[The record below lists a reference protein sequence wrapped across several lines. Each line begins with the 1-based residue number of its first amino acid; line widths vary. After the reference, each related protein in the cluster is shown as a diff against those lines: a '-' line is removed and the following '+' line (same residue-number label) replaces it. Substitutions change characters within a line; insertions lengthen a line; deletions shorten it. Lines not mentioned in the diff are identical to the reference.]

1 MNRQQSTSTSG
12 KHHPENRK
20 GEGSAPNALRHRAA
34 FTKDRSSV
42 RNYQGIGAPLRRVED
57 RRFLTGRG
65 RFVADIALP
74 GALACAFVR
83 SPHAHAAVRRIDTA
97 GAAASPGV
105 IAVFTGADMAADG
118 MAPMRP
124 LWAVRSRDGSPMAE
138 PPRFAL
144 ARDCVRHVGE
154 PVAAVIAESLAQ
166 ALDAAECIE
175 VAYEPLPAVTDAR
188 DAQAPGAP
196 QLHASAPGNVCFR
209 WARGDEAAVAA
220 AFRMAPHTVAVDLV
234 NNRLVGA
241 AIEPRAVMATTE
253 PDGGKLTLY
262 TSTQAPHHIRRQ
274 VTEQLGIPESALRVI
289 SPDVGGG
296 FGYKGKLY
304 PEEGCIAWAA
314 RRLGRP
320 VRWVA
325 TRAESFVTDNQ
336 ARDHLTHAEL
346 AFDAG
351 GHFLALR
358 VATFAN
364 LGAYVSTFGAAIP
377 SAIYSALFAGGY
389 RTPAIFVES
398 TGVFTNTTPTDAFRG
413 AGRPE
418 ACYVLERLADAAAG
432 KLGLDRAE
440 IRRRNLIPPTAMP
453 YKTPIGP
460 TYDCGD
466 FPKVFART
474 LALAAYEG
482 FAERRAAAA
491 RRGKLRGIGL
501 ACYVESSGVA
511 PSRFAG
517 INGARVGFYEAA
529 SIRVEPD
536 GAVRAMLGTHNHG
549 QGHATTLAQILS
561 SRFGVAVEQVEVVE
575 GDTDAVPHGTG
586 TFGSRSIAV
595 GGCALDRAAD
605 KVVAKGK
612 LIAAHLMEAAADD
625 VDFSDG
631 AFVIAG
637 TDRRVSFAEVARAA
651 YVPHNFPLE
660 TVEPGLQETAVYDP
674 PSFAFSNGAHVCEL
688 EIDPDTGR
696 IELVGF
702 WGVDDVGTVIN
713 PLIVDGQ
720 IHGGVAQG
728 LGQAL
733 LEHCAYDGGGQLV
746 SGSFM
751 DYAVARAD
759 DLPLFVT
766 ECDESQ
772 PCTHNPLG
780 AKGCGEAGS
789 IGAPAAVVSAAL
801 DALSPL
807 GVTHLEMPLTSEQ
820 VWRRI
825 REVQGGRDATSQVG
839 AGSL

>member
-1 MNRQQSTSTSG
+1 MT
-12 KHHPENRK
+12 
-20 GEGSAPNALRHRAA
+20 
-34 FTKDRSSV
+34 RSSM
-42 RNYQGIGAPLRRVED
+42 RSYHGIGAPLRRVED
-57 RRFLTGRG
+57 KRFLTGHG
-65 RFVADIALP
+65 RFVADIELS
-74 GALACAFVR
+74 GALACALVR
-83 SPHAHAAVRRIDTA
+83 SPHAHAAIRGIDA
-97 GAAASPGV
+97 SAARAAPGV
-105 IAVFTGADMAADG
+105 VAVLTGADMAADG
-118 MAPMRP
+118 VAPMRP
-124 LWAVRSRDGSPMAE
+124 LWLVRSRDGSPMAE
-138 PPRFAL
+138 PARFAL
-144 ARDCVRHVGE
+144 ARETVRHVGE
-154 PVAAVIAESLAQ
+154 PVAAVVAATFAQ
-166 ALDAAECIE
+166 AVDAAERLA
-175 VAYEPLPAVTDAR
+175 VDYAPLSAVTDAR
-188 DAQAPGAP
+188 AAQAEAAP
-196 QLHASAPGNVCFR
+196 QLHACAPGNVCFR
-209 WARGDEAAVAA
+209 WARGDEAAVRAA
-220 AFRMAPHTVAVDLV
+220 LRSAAHVVAIDLV

-241 AIEPRAVMATTE
+241 AIEPRAVIGAVD
-253 PDGGKLTLY
+253 PQSDKLTLY
-262 TSTQAPHHIRRQ
+262 SSTQAPHHIRRQ

-304 PEEGCIAWAA
+304 PEEGIIAWAA
-314 RRLGRP
+314 RRLRRP

-325 TRAESFVTDNQ
+325 SRAESFVADNQ

-346 AFDAG
+346 ALDADG
-351 GHFLALR
+351 RFLALH
-358 VATFAN
+358 VQTFAN
-364 LGAYVSTFGAAIP
+364 LGAYVSTFGVAIP

-389 RTPAIFVES
+389 RTPAIFVEV

-418 ACYVLERLADAAAG
+418 ACYVLERLADRAAQ
-432 KLGLDRAE
+432 KLGIDRAE
-440 IRRRNLIPPTAMP
+440 IRRRNLIPSSAMP

-466 FPKVFART
+466 FPKIFART
-474 LALAAYEG
+474 LALADYDG
-482 FAERRAAAA
+482 FDKRRAQAA
-491 RRGKLRGIGL
+491 RRGLLRGIGM

-517 INGARVGFYEAA
+517 ALGARVGFYEAA

-561 SRFGVAVEQVEVVE
+561 SRFGVPVEKIEVVE
-575 GDTDAVPHGTG
+575 GDTDAVPQGTG

-595 GGCALDRAAD
+595 GGSALDRAAD
-605 KVVAKGK
+605 KIIAKGK
-612 LIAAHLMEAAADD
+612 LIAAHLLEAAAGD

-637 TDRRVSFAEVARAA
+637 TDRRVSFAAVAQAA

-660 TVEPGLQETAVYDP
+660 TVEPGWQDTAVYDP

-696 IELVGF
+696 IEIVGF
-702 WGVDDVGTVIN
+702 WGVDDIGTVIN
-713 PLIVDGQ
+713 PMIVEGQ

-728 LGQAL
+728 IGQAL
-733 LEHCAYDGGGQLV
+733 LERCAYDGGGQLV

-789 IGAPAAVVSAAL
+789 IGSPAAVVSAVLHAL
-801 DALSPL
+801 APL
-807 GVTHLEMPLTSEQ
+807 GVTDLDMPLTSEQ
-820 VWRRI
+820 LWRRI
-825 REVQGGRDATSQVG
+825 RQAQQAAKS
-839 AGSL
+839 A

>member
-1 MNRQQSTSTSG
+1 MTGAEGASRPRHVGNAS
-12 KHHPENRK
+12 
-20 GEGSAPNALRHRAA
+20 GSAG
-34 FTKDRSSV
+34 V

-57 RRFLTGRG
+57 RRFLLGRG
-65 RFVADIALP
+65 RFVADIELA
-74 GALACAFVR
+74 GALACVLVR
-83 SPHAHAAVRRIDTA
+83 SPHAHARVRGIDTA
-97 GAAASPGV
+97 AATAMPGV
-105 IAVFTGADMAADG
+105 VGVFTGADMATDG

-124 LWAVRSRDGSPMAE
+124 LWAVRSRDGSAMVE

-144 ARDCVRHVGE
+144 ARATVRHGGE
-154 PVAAVIAESLAQ
+154 PLVAVIAETLAQ
-166 ALDAAECIE
+166 AIDAAERVE
-175 VAYEPLPAVTDAR
+175 VDYEPLPAVTDAR
-188 DAQAPGAP
+188 AAQAPGAP
-196 QLHASAPGNVCFR
+196 QLHQSAPGNVCFR
-209 WARGDEAAVAA
+209 WARGDEAAVRA
-220 AFRMAPHTVAVDLV
+220 AFALAPHVVAIDLV

-241 AIEPRAVMATTE
+241 AIEPRAAIATAE
-253 PDGGKLTLY
+253 PDGSRLTLY

-304 PEEGCIAWAA
+304 PEEGIVTWIA

-325 TRAESFVTDNQ
+325 TRAESFVSDNQ
-336 ARDHLTHAEL
+336 ARDHLTRAKL
-346 AFDAG
+346 AFDADG
-351 GHFLALR
+351 RFLALH
-358 VATFAN
+358 VDTSAN

-389 RTPAIFVES
+389 RTPAIFVEV

-418 ACYVLERLADAAAG
+418 ACYVLERLADMAAL
-432 KLGLDRAE
+432 KLRLDRAE
-440 IRRRNLIPPTAMP
+440 IRQRNLIPPEAMP

-466 FPKVFART
+466 FPKIFAR
-474 LALAAYEG
+474 ALAIADYDG
-482 FAERRAAAA
+482 FAQRRLEAERRG
-491 RRGKLRGIGL
+491 RLRGIGI

-517 INGARVGFYEAA
+517 ANGARVGFYEAA

-549 QGHATTLAQILS
+549 QGHATTYAQILAS
-561 SRFGVAVEQVEVVE
+561 KLGVAVENVEVSE

-595 GGCALDRAAD
+595 GGCALDRAGD
-605 KVVAKGK
+605 KIVTKGK
-612 LIAAHLMEAAADD
+612 LIAGHLLEAAAND
-625 VDFSDG
+625 VEFADG
-631 AFVIAG
+631 SFVVAG

-660 TVEPGLQETAVYDP
+660 TLEPGLQETAVYDP

-688 EIDPDTGR
+688 EIDPQTGR
-696 IELVGF
+696 IEIVGF

-713 PLIVDGQ
+713 PMIVEGQ
-720 IHGGVAQG
+720 IHGGLALG

-733 LEHCAYDGGGQLV
+733 FERCTYDGGGQLLA
-746 SGSFM
+746 GSFM

-759 DLPLFVT
+759 DLPLFIT

-801 DALSPL
+801 DALAGL
-807 GVTHLEMPLTSEQ
+807 GVTDLDMPLTPEQ

-825 REVQGGRDATSQVG
+825 G
-839 AGSL
+839 AARGAL